1 MPQLLLELF
10 SEEIPAR
17 MQAGAARELAR
28 MAAERL
34 KVQELTYDALRTFAG
49 PRRLT
54 LVVDG
59 LPAATPDRSEEL
71 KGPKASAPPQALEG
85 FLRKAGVAREAL
97 VERDGVLFATLNRPG
112 RPTPEIAAEVIRDI
126 VWDFPWPKSMR
137 SGTSDFRWVRP
148 LKRVLFLFNG
158 NVVPWVMDGIES
170 DEVTEGHRFMGPR
183 PGGTFPVRNFD
194 DYAVKLQEHYVVLD
208 AAERRRRIAEGAAA
222 ACEAEGLEVVPDE
235 GLLEEVAGLA
245 EWPTPVL
252 GRMDPAFLD
261 LPGEVIRTSMRTHQK
276 YFAVRKPGETA
287 LQPRFVVVANVEASD
302 GGAALAAGNARV
314 LSARLNDARFFWDE
328 DRKPGAFEKWAG
340 KLTGV
345 TFHAKLGTLAERVER
360 IAALARE
367 IAPAVGADPD
377 QAERAARLSKL
388 DLASAMVG
396 EFPEL
401 QGVMGGYY
409 ARVAGEPDAVADAV
423 RDHYKPVGP
432 SDGVPREPVTVAVAL
447 ADKLDTLVGF
457 FAIDEKPTG
466 SKDPYALR
474 RAALGVIRLV
484 LENGARLPLLD
495 ILYVAERRYW
505 QLVTERADWKERATN
520 LLDYMREVLT
530 LSGYPQFKRP
540 VQTPLTFEQRMY
552 NDIASAK
559 YVSYWLAVLD
569 LLAFFA
575 DRLKVQ
581 LRDEGRRHDLVD
593 AVFALGDDDLVRI
606 TARVEALSAF
616 LATDDGANLLAGYK
630 RAVNILR
637 AEAKKNPDER
647 VEGAVDSARL
657 VAPEEQALGHTLA
670 AVSAD
675 LERELAAEDWTLAMR
690 SLARLRA
697 PVDAF
702 FDRVLVN
709 DPDPAVRLNRLRLLS
724 TIRDAA
730 NRVADFSLIQG

>member
-17 MQAGAARELAR
+17 MQAGAARDLAR

-34 KVQELTYDALRTFAG
+34 KAQELTWDDLRTFAG

-59 LPAATPDRSEEL
+59 LPAATPDRHEEL

-97 VERDGVLFATLNRPG
+97 VERDGVLFATLDRPG
-112 RPTPEIAAEVIRDI
+112 RPTPQIAAEAVGEI
-126 VWDFPWPKSMR
+126 VRGFPWPKSMR
-137 SGTSDFRWVRP
+137 SGVSAFRWVRP
-148 LKRVLFLFNG
+148 LKRVLFLFDG
-158 NVVPWVMDGIES
+158 QVVPFEVDGVIAA
-170 DEVTEGHRFMGPR
+170 DLTEGHRFMGPAAGE
-183 PGGTFPVRNFD
+183 PFAVTGFD
-194 DYAVKLQEHYVVLD
+194 VYAARLAARCVVLD
-208 AAERRRRIAEGAAA
+208 PAERRRRIAEGAAA
-222 ACEAEGLEVVPDE
+222 VCAAEGLEIVPDE
-235 GLLEEVAGLA
+235 GLLDEVAGLA
-245 EWPTPVL
+245 EWPVPVL
-252 GRMDPAFLD
+252 GAMDAAFLD

-276 YFAVRKPGETA
+276 YFAVRRPGETA
-287 LQPRFVVVANVEASD
+287 LAPNFVVVANVEASD

-328 DRKPGAFEKWAG
+328 DRKAGTFERWAQ
-340 KLTGV
+340 KLKGV

-377 QAERAARLSKL
+377 LAERAARLAKL

-409 ARVAGEPDAVADAV
+409 ARAAGEPDAVADAV

-432 SDGVPREPVTVAVAL
+432 SDSVPREPVTVAVAL

-484 LENGARLPLLD
+484 LENGVRLPLHQHLRQQAVR
-495 ILYVAERRYW
+495 LY
-505 QLVTERADWKERATN
+505 DWGRFKDRS
-520 LLDYMREVLT
+520 DGFSREVALVMVDGIT
-530 LSGYPQFKRP
+530 PQRP
-540 VQTPLTFEQRMY
+540 YSRRSE
-552 NDIASAK
+552 
-559 YVSYWLAVLD
+559 AVVID
-569 LLAFFA
+569 LLAFA
-575 DRLKVQ
+575 AERLKSQ

-593 AVFALGDDDLVRI
+593 AVFAQGDDDLVRI
-606 TARVEALSAF
+606 TARVEALSGF
-616 LATDDGANLLAGYK
+616 LATEDGANLLAGYK

-637 AEAKKNPDER
+637 AEAKKHPDE
-647 VEGAVDSARL
+647 VIAPHDDGAAAVDS
-657 VAPEEQALGHTLA
+657 PEEQAVADTLRTVA
-670 AVSAD
+670 GE
-675 LERELAAEDWTLAMR
+675 LEQALPSEDWTAAMT

-702 FDRVLVN
+702 FERVLVN
-709 DPDPAVRLNRLRLLS
+709 DPDPAVRLRRLRLLA
-724 TIRDAA
+724 TIQAQA